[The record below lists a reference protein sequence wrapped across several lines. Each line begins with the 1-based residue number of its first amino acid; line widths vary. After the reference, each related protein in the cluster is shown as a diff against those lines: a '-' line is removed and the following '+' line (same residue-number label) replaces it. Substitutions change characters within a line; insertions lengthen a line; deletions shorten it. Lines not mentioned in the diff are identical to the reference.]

1 MVERKKSRNVYIWKQ
16 KNGVLSP
23 KTIYRTEQMCY
34 DMGSTLQINVL
45 RHVTL
50 PERAHDKKE
59 NKKDMNR
66 QDLIAAI
73 AEKTG
78 VTKKDT
84 DAVVKAFTEIVMD
97 DVAAGNKVQ
106 LIGFGTFES
115 VERAAREGR
124 NPRTNET
131 MTIAA
136 SRSPKFKP
144 AAPFKQK
151 LN

>member
-1 MVERKKSRNVYIWKQ
+1 
-16 KNGVLSP
+16 
-23 KTIYRTEQMCY
+23 
-34 DMGSTLQINVL
+34 
-45 RHVTL
+45 
-50 PERAHDKKE
+50 
-59 NKKDMNR
+59 MNR

-73 AEKTG
+73 AETRQITNLAAG
-78 VTKKDT
+78 KKDT

>member
-1 MVERKKSRNVYIWKQ
+1 
-16 KNGVLSP
+16 
-23 KTIYRTEQMCY
+23 
-34 DMGSTLQINVL
+34 
-45 RHVTL
+45 
-50 PERAHDKKE
+50 
-59 NKKDMNR
+59 MNR

-78 VTKKDT
+78 VTKKEA
-84 DAVVKAFTEIVMD
+84 DAVVKAFTEVVMD

-136 SRSPKFKP
+136 SRSPKFK
-144 AAPFKQK
+144 QK
-151 LN
+151 MK

>member
-1 MVERKKSRNVYIWKQ
+1 
-16 KNGVLSP
+16 
-23 KTIYRTEQMCY
+23 
-34 DMGSTLQINVL
+34 
-45 RHVTL
+45 
-50 PERAHDKKE
+50 
-59 NKKDMNR
+59 MNR

-78 VTKKDT
+78 VTKKEA
-84 DAVVKAFTEIVMD
+84 DAVVKAFTERGMD
-97 DVAAGNKVQ
+97 YVAAGNKVQ

-136 SRSPKFKP
+136 ARSPKFKP
-144 AAPFKQK
+144 ADQLKQK
-151 LN
+151 LK

>member
-1 MVERKKSRNVYIWKQ
+1 
-16 KNGVLSP
+16 
-23 KTIYRTEQMCY
+23 
-34 DMGSTLQINVL
+34 
-45 RHVTL
+45 
-50 PERAHDKKE
+50 
-59 NKKDMNR
+59 MNR

-78 VTKKDT
+78 VTKKEA
-84 DAVVKAFTEIVMD
+84 DAVVKAFTEVVMD

-115 VERAAREGR
+115 VERVAREGR

>member
-1 MVERKKSRNVYIWKQ
+1 
-16 KNGVLSP
+16 
-23 KTIYRTEQMCY
+23 
-34 DMGSTLQINVL
+34 
-45 RHVTL
+45 
-50 PERAHDKKE
+50 
-59 NKKDMNR
+59 MNR

-78 VTKKDT
+78 VTKKEA
-84 DAVVKAFTEIVMD
+84 DAVVKAFTEVVMD

-124 NPRTNET
+124 NPRTNEP

-151 LN
+151 LK

>member
-1 MVERKKSRNVYIWKQ
+1 
-16 KNGVLSP
+16 
-23 KTIYRTEQMCY
+23 
-34 DMGSTLQINVL
+34 
-45 RHVTL
+45 
-50 PERAHDKKE
+50 
-59 NKKDMNR
+59 MNR

-78 VTKKDT
+78 VTKKEA
-84 DAVVKAFTEIVMD
+84 DAVVKAFTEVVMD

-136 SRSPKFKP
+136 SWQSETNHNNTRLRRYPVRHSTDEFHSGPEP
-144 AAPFKQK
+144 V
-151 LN
+151 L

>member
-1 MVERKKSRNVYIWKQ
+1 MLLYLKEH
-16 KNGVLSP
+16 
-23 KTIYRTEQMCY
+23 TIRRR
-34 DMGSTLQINVL
+34 I
-45 RHVTL
+45 
-50 PERAHDKKE
+50 
-59 NKKDMNR
+59 KKDMNR

-106 LIGFGTFES
+106 LVGFGTFES